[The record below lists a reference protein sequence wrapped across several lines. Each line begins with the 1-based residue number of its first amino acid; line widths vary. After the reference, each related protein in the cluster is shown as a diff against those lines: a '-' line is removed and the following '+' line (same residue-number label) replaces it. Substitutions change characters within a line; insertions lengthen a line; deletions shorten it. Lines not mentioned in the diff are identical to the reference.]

1 MKIDR
6 LQAFSDGVFAIL
18 LTLLVLDFKV
28 PDYQAGHL
36 SQAVIAQ
43 WPTLAAYVLSFFYV
57 GTLWLFHHDYFA
69 KIKQT
74 NWQLNVI
81 NLSILFAVTL
91 INYPTSLLSES
102 IAQQNGADIRFAFTS
117 YAIVALVI
125 SALFWVLYRY
135 MALHH
140 ELMRHYE
147 QRHEEFYQT
156 IKNDPLRSVLIY
168 AVAIVGIQINS
179 WLGALLILVGNIFH
193 FIAYLRLSRSVTL
206 YHLNGKD
213 E

>member
-1 MKIDR
+1 M
-6 LQAFSDGVFAIL
+6 
-18 LTLLVLDFKV
+18 
-28 PDYQAGHL
+28 
-36 SQAVIAQ
+36 
-43 WPTLAAYVLSFFYV
+43 

-140 ELMRHYE
+140 ELMRQYE

-168 AVAIVGIQINS
+168 AIAIVEIQINS
-179 WLGALLILVGNIFH
+179 WLGALLILLGNIFH